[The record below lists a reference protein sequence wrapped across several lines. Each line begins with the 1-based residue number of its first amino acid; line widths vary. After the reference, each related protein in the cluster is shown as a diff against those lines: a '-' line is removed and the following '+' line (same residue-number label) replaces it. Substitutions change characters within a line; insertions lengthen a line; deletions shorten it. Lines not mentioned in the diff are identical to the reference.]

1 MNKELEIDFEVSQF
15 FDLLD
20 AKTLTIISDAVFA
33 TTMIVLENK

>member
-1 MNKELEIDFEVSQF
+1 MEIDFKVSQF

-20 AKTLTIISDAVFA
+20 AKTLSIISDAVFA